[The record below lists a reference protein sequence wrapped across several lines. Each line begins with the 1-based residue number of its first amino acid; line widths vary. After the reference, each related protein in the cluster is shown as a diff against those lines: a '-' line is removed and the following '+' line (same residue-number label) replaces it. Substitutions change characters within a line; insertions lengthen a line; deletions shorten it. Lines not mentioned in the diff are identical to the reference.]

1 MLFSPD
7 RGLVRKK
14 WAVNKTDGPLVMY
27 AELLQKKL
35 HHHKIPCAYTV
46 EHEMGAVAFHPAKW
60 RGPFS
65 PDFRL
70 FLNIAIKT
78 VNADRRVSGYMLPAH
93 DQKFYVML
101 DGPHFITRRG
111 DLKKGVSPN
120 DDLSDADG

>member
-1 MLFSPD
+1 MLNSPD

-27 AELLQKKL
+27 AELVQKKL

-46 EHEMGAVAFHPAKW
+46 DYDMGAVGFHPAKH
-60 RGPFS
+60 RRAFS
-65 PDFRL
+65 GDFRRL
-70 FLNIAIKT
+70 LHIAAKT
-78 VNADRRVSGYMLPAH
+78 VNADRRVSGYVIPAN
-93 DQKFYVML
+93 DQLFYVML

-111 DLKKGVSPN
+111 DLKKGILN